1 MITTIASIEE
11 AIGKSKVLVGR
22 CISRGPGTKPSTC
35 KQRLLLQK
43 KFNSCHW
50 KKCFEMLK
58 KLNKKNLRLRINI
71 LHAYIKFCE
80 KPTMF
85 VTCVKKTTFFYTE
98 FWTRRF
104 DSRVQMLPLFQ
115 LRF

>member
-58 KLNKKNLRLRINI
+58 KLNKKKFALTYQHSTCVHQVLRKTDNVCDL
-71 LHAYIKFCE
+71 CE
-80 KPTMF
+80 K
-85 VTCVKKTTFFYTE
+85 
-98 FWTRRF
+98 
-104 DSRVQMLPLFQ
+104 DNLF
-115 LRF
+115 LHRILDKAF